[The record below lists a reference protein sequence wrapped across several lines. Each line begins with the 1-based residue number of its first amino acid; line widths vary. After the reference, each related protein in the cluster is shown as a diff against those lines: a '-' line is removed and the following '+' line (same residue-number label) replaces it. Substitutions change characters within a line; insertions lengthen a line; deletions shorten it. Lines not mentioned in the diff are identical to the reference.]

1 MLFDVA
7 SMNLFFA
14 KDNGEHE
21 LTFWIIQLFHKP
33 AYTELNKNSSADT
46 KMSNRYILS

>member
-14 KDNGEHE
+14 KADGEHV
-21 LTFWIIQLFHKP
+21 LTFWIIQLFYNIHRAQQKQQRCH
-33 AYTELNKNSSADT
+33 EDE
-46 KMSNRYILS
+46 